1 MRLAT
6 SIAGIIGSLSIIPSL
21 QAADDACSLLSQARV
36 SEVLGV
42 SVGPGSHQSET
53 PNGHRICTWEL
64 GPTSPKRLM
73 ITLYGPVGGL
83 TPADRFADAKK
94 PGAGKTITPVS
105 GIGDDAFFRTIGM
118 LMDFLVKKG
127 SSVFQMKLGG
137 FSEAETQT
145 MEKTLAREAVSK
157 L

>member
-1 MRLAT
+1 MRYYRPEDRPMRLAT
-6 SIAGIIGSLSIIPSL
+6 RMAGIIGSLSIIPSL

-83 TPADRFADAKK
+83 TPADRFA
-94 PGAGKTITPVS
+94 
-105 GIGDDAFFRTIGM
+105 
-118 LMDFLVKKG
+118 
-127 SSVFQMKLGG
+127 
-137 FSEAETQT
+137 
-145 MEKTLAREAVSK
+145 
-157 L
+157 